1 MKDYDKNKASSYL
14 RNWDV
19 NNLYGW
25 AMSRKLPVNNFEWI
39 QDTFYFKEDFTKN
52 YNEESD
58 ERYFL
63 EVDVQ
68 YSKKLHELHHDLYF
82 LQERMKLRKIEK
94 LLSNLHG
101 KTGYLVHTRNLK
113 KALNHRLIMI
123 KIHRVIK
130 FNQKKWPKTLH

>member
-63 EVDVQ
+63 
-68 YSKKLHELHHDLYF
+68 
-82 LQERMKLRKIEK
+82 
-94 LLSNLHG
+94 
-101 KTGYLVHTRNLK
+101 
-113 KALNHRLIMI
+113 
-123 KIHRVIK
+123 
-130 FNQKKWPKTLH
+130 